1 MAAAA
6 KDEMAAI
13 RARLELQSEAG
24 EDEIFRAAVERE
36 DRQAIRAMLEHKGRW
51 LHRIPLHLRSDPAL
65 QRAAVQSSPSA
76 LEFADAL
83 QSDYE
88 VVRSCVERQGDTL
101 QYASDELQAD
111 LDLARVATNASV
123 APLKPYDTSHILLSS
138 PAACEA
144 IFPDAERVDDEW
156 IVHNKG
162 KVADGI
168 IHSSL
173 THIASKRYFIP
184 AFDHM
189 RGLAPPPG
197 FSEIVKTSIGTG
209 KVQLTVKILQ
219 IFDAE
224 DDFILESQ
232 TGRVSSISM
241 YFRDHTIQCN
251 QARTIVKVEVEAAVY
266 LDELGDDNCFEE
278 GLYFELIFE
287 GSQVAM
293 VYQGSAYS
301 SK

>member
-1 MAAAA
+1 M
-6 KDEMAAI
+6 D
-13 RARLELQSEAG
+13 
-24 EDEIFRAAVERE
+24 
-36 DRQAIRAMLEHKGRW
+36 
-51 LHRIPLHLRSDPAL
+51 
-65 QRAAVQSSPSA
+65 
-76 LEFADAL
+76 
-83 QSDYE
+83 
-88 VVRSCVERQGDTL
+88 
-101 QYASDELQAD
+101 
-111 LDLARVATNASV
+111 N
-123 APLKPYDTSHILLSS
+123 
-138 PAACEA
+138 
-144 IFPDAERVDDEW
+144 EW

-224 DDFILESQ
+224 DDFILESE
-232 TGRVSSISM
+232 TGRLSISIT
-241 YFRDHTIQCN
+241 FSNDTIQCN

-278 GLYFELIFE
+278 GLYFELMFE